1 MHLGQSEWA
10 IFDGRKNANLL
21 PITKSKNYNAAITN
35 ADKDNIKT
43 LRQWAENFFAENSSR
58 PH

>member
-1 MHLGQSEWA
+1 
-10 IFDGRKNANLL
+10 L

-43 LRQWAENFFAENSSR
+43 LRQWAENFFAESSSKLC
-58 PH
+58 